1 MTLRKRIPII
11 LGLAL
16 LAILVLFNTTYT
28 VGEHEIAIVSRL
40 GRPAEV
46 VDESGLHL
54 KAPFFIDQVTTLD
67 TRLQLIESP
76 LETVLTKDGQQV
88 VAQAFLLW
96 RINPSAAQALDF
108 HASFGELSAA
118 EGELETRLQGALR
131 LLGGFEFNQLIGTS
145 SKIGDAEAAILADL
159 QATSTTG
166 IEVVKVGISQ
176 LVLPPK
182 TTVAVLRR
190 MSAVQET
197 LGNLEESKGAAAA
210 DAIKSMAATQADTIR
225 AFTSQW
231 AAEIEAKGAEEAA
244 TYYEQ
249 MRSEAE
255 LAIFL
260 AWLDTLKASLSGST
274 TFVGDMSRPP
284 FHLLDPDAPI
294 SPEGIP
300 VPPPQAGKQ

>member
-1 MTLRKRIPII
+1 MSMRRRIPVII
-11 LGLAL
+11 GLAL
-16 LAILVLFNTTYT
+16 VGVLVLFNTTYT
-28 VGEHEIAIVSRL
+28 VNEHEIAIVSRL

-46 VDESGLHL
+46 VGESGLHI
-54 KAPFFIDQVTTLD
+54 KAPFFIDRVTSLD

-96 RINPSAAQALDF
+96 RINPAPAQALDF
-108 HASFGELSAA
+108 HSSYGDLAAA

-145 SKIGDAEAAILADL
+145 SKIGDAEKAILADL

-166 IEVVKVGISQ
+166 VEAVKVGISQ

-197 LGNLEESKGAAAA
+197 LGSLEESKGASSA

-225 AFTSQW
+225 AFTAQW

-249 MRSEAE
+249 MRDEAE

-284 FHLLDPDAPI
+284 FHLLDPDATI
-294 SPEGIP
+294 SATGIP
-300 VPPPQAGKQ
+300 IPAEAAKP